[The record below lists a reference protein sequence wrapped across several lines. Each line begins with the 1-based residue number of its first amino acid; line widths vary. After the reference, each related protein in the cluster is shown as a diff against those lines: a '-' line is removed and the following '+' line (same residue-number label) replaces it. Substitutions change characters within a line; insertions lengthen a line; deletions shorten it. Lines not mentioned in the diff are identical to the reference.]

1 MAKKSNTSQMG
12 SKMRQSAVNQ
22 NNSALSQYFNRKE
35 NSSQIV
41 SEQEYM
47 RNIRTPS
54 RYTESN
60 SQMSSKLLTQ
70 EQSMSCNIIYTQED
84 ETIEVEPKLVSSP
97 NFNEDDVS
105 E

>member
-1 MAKKSNTSQMG
+1 MG

-35 NSSQIV
+35 NSKSQIV

-60 SQMSSKLLTQ
+60 SQMSSKLLT
-70 EQSMSCNIIYTQED
+70 
-84 ETIEVEPKLVSSP
+84 
-97 NFNEDDVS
+97 
-105 E
+105 